1 MPAYELTV
9 RSRFSAAHRIRLP
22 NGELEPSHGHN
33 WRVEVF
39 VRAGR
44 LDSCGLAVD
53 FADLRVRLDRI
64 TGSLD
69 MTDLNHVAGLGD
81 PGPTT
86 ELIARHICE
95 RFAAGLP
102 GGLSV
107 RAVRVWETE
116 DRAAAYLPDSDLP
129 GPETL

>member
-9 RSRFSAAHRIRLP
+9 RSSFSAAHRIRLP
-22 NGELEPSHGHN
+22 NGELEPCHGHN

-44 LDSCGLAVD
+44 LDKCGLAVD
-53 FADLRVRLDRI
+53 FCDLRQRLDRI
-64 TGSLD
+64 TGFLD
-69 MTDLNHVAGLGD
+69 MTDLNDVAGLGD

-95 RFAAGLP
+95 RFAAGLAD
-102 GGLSV
+102 GLTV

-116 DRAAAYLPDSDLP
+116 DRAAAYLPDSGLP
-129 GPETL
+129 GVETL